1 MYLYNERNHA
11 YLWAPDPYAG
21 HQIARLAFEA
31 RYSRARQHILSN
43 RDHGHAMPHAAP
55 RAAAIFLQLGVVG
68 ARAEELKITIDN
80 FTFTPPEL
88 KVKVGDT
95 VTWTNHDDIPHTVV
109 SAGKF
114 RSKTL
119 DSDDSFSFTF
129 TAAGDYKYF
138 CGIHPHMTGLIK
150 VE

>member
-1 MYLYNERNHA
+1 MRSISRRSLGGFA
-11 YLWAPDPYAG
+11 
-21 HQIARLAFEA
+21 IAATLP
-31 RYSRARQHILSN
+31 LS
-43 RDHGHAMPHAAP
+43 
-55 RAAAIFLQLGVVG
+55 LGSTR
-68 ARAEELKITIDN
+68 ARAEDTKISIDN
-80 FTFTPPEL
+80 FTFAPAEL
-88 KVKVGDT
+88 TVKVGTT

-119 DSDDSFSFTF
+119 DTDDSFSFTF

-138 CGIHPHMTGLIK
+138 CSLHPHMTGMIK

>member
-1 MYLYNERNHA
+1 MMSVTLRG
-11 YLWAPDPYAG
+11 LG
-21 HQIARLAFEA
+21 RLAA
-31 RYSRARQHILSN
+31 
-43 RDHGHAMPHAAP
+43 
-55 RAAAIFLQLGVVG
+55 AAAISMLLGA
-68 ARAEELKITIDN
+68 ARANAEDTSVTIDN
-80 FTFTPPEL
+80 FTFAPAEL
-88 KVKVGDT
+88 TVKVGTT

-119 DSDDSFSFTF
+119 DTDNSFSFTF

-138 CGIHPHMTGLIK
+138 CSLHPHMTGMIK

>member
-1 MYLYNERNHA
+1 MISATFRTH
-11 YLWAPDPYAG
+11 G
-21 HQIARLAFEA
+21 VRIA
-31 RYSRARQHILSN
+31 I
-43 RDHGHAMPHAAP
+43 
-55 RAAAIFLQLGVVG
+55 AAALSLYLGG
-68 ARAEELKITIDN
+68 ARAEETKVTIDN
-80 FTFTPPEL
+80 FTFAPAEV

-114 RSKTL
+114 RSKAMDT
-119 DSDDSFSFTF
+119 DGSFSFTF

-138 CGIHPHMTGLIK
+138 CSLHPHMTGTIK

>member
-1 MYLYNERNHA
+1 MRSISRRSLGGLA
-11 YLWAPDPYAG
+11 
-21 HQIARLAFEA
+21 IAATLP
-31 RYSRARQHILSN
+31 L
-43 RDHGHAMPHAAP
+43 
-55 RAAAIFLQLGVVG
+55 LLGSTR
-68 ARAEELKITIDN
+68 ARAEDTKITIDN
-80 FTFTPPEL
+80 FTFAPAQLT
-88 KVKVGDT
+88 VKVGTT

-119 DSDDSFSFTF
+119 DTDDSFSFTF

-138 CGIHPHMTGLIK
+138 CSLHPHMTGMIK